1 MAENLS
7 FELRR
12 IKKNTWF
19 ASVTC
24 DAKSWL
30 YQYSSLDIEF
40 NSSKGV
46 RCRGQGAVSDS
57 QLCRSI
63 VERGYGQNAII
74 MIINVNFEAWSRG
87 ASESLN
93 EGGCR
98 HQELVDTFSISDPLF
113 KRSLS
118 ISFMFHCLGCCE
130 KHLHLTMAS
139 CLISLAPLY
148 IYCSPFILHV
158 P

>member
-1 MAENLS
+1 
-7 FELRR
+7 
-12 IKKNTWF
+12 
-19 ASVTC
+19 
-24 DAKSWL
+24 
-30 YQYSSLDIEF
+30 
-40 NSSKGV
+40 V

-118 ISFMFHCLGCCE
+118 TSFMFHCLGCCE

-148 IYCSPFILHV
+148 IYCSLFILHDHESALDIAQTLPLDLNLV
-158 P
+158 SLSSLCCFNSNRRPTFMISHLAL